1 MAQSLQ
7 HDQAAFIA
15 RIFHAETQKQS
26 LTYSIISRQGRSI
39 KKMENCSSIMM
50 GAALADLKFAC
61 EQANPQN
68 AKVQRPMWY
77 RRIFS
82 HKFLRE
88 IPRN

>member
-1 MAQSLQ
+1 
-7 HDQAAFIA
+7 
-15 RIFHAETQKQS
+15 
-26 LTYSIISRQGRSI
+26 
-39 KKMENCSSIMM
+39 MENCSSIMM
-50 GAALADLKFAC
+50 GAALADLNFAC